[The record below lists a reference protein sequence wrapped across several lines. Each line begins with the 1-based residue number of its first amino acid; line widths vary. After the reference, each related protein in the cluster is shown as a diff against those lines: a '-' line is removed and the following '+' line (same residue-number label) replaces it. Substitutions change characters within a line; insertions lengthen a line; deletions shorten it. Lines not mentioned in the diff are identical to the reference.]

1 MSLDLLEIVSAWITA
16 ANPSEAEASLAQKRS
31 EICNSCEH
39 KKERIKKF
47 KLGIVCDL
55 CGCPLMKKI
64 YSKNNNPCPIGK
76 WEEVD
81 KLFFTKKLNNQKI
94 I

>member
-1 MSLDLLEIVSAWITA
+1 
-16 ANPSEAEASLAQKRS
+16 
-31 EICNSCEH
+31 
-39 KKERIKKF
+39 
-47 KLGIVCDL
+47 
-55 CGCPLMKKI
+55 MKKI